1 MLFYDR
7 RADPANVMT
16 ELYLA
21 SWANRGA
28 SFIQRSLS
36 STAFSSHVGPSFG
49 EFYGTDFGTRLGLI
63 SDEHGAV
70 AAWTDTRFGDHAN
83 GRQDVF
89 ASSVVGMRF
98 PGVPW
103 ELVVAFVVV
112 ATVVA
117 WFAANSLGSQGR
129 QQL

>member
-1 MLFYDR
+1 
-7 RADPANVMT
+7 MT
-16 ELYLA
+16 EVYLA
-21 SWANRGA
+21 SSADLGA

-36 STAFSSHVGPSFG
+36 STGFSSQVRPSFG
-49 EFYGTDFGTRLGLI
+49 KFYGTDFGTRLGLI

-70 AAWTDTRFGDHAN
+70 AAWTDTRFGDQAN

-89 ASSVVGMRF
+89 ASSVVGMGC

-103 ELVVAFVVV
+103 ELVISFVLV

-117 WFAANSLGSQGR
+117 WSAANSLGSQGR
-129 QQL
+129 QQP